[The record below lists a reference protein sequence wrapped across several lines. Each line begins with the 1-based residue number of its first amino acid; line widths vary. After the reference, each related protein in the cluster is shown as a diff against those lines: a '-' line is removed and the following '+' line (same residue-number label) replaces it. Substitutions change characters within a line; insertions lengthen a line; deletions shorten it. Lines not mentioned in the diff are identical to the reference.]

1 MGPHFFFFCHCP
13 HLDPVINFFFFFFFY
28 KTERDFSFLFLKSDF
43 TLPFLLFFLSSSSY
57 PGFVVLC
64 SSNSSPNSSCSL
76 CVAEVLPVVNL
87 SLAKGKK
94 KRKKKIPFSSPSL
107 DLMSCCCSC

>member
-1 MGPHFFFFCHCP
+1 MGSRHK
-13 HLDPVINFFFFFFFY
+13 FFFFFFFY

-87 SLAKGKK
+87 SLAKGEK
-94 KRKKKIPFSSPSL
+94 KRRKKRIRIELLNSFKL
-107 DLMSCCCSC
+107 LK